1 MGQSIG
7 NSSSPPSA
15 GSYNR
20 GGAMRDTGRDYRQF
34 QGQPQQP
41 MQQPQSMQYQTMQ
54 PQQQP
59 QPFQQQYQPQQQQPQ
74 YQQPQ
79 QQYQPQ
85 YQPQQGYGRPMPQR
99 GYGGGYGGGYGPP
112 MRFGGYGQM
121 QQPFGQMEQSFGPV
135 STGMSKMPDMP
146 MDKIS
151 TGMQRF
157 DFSKKAPTLQT
168 VPQESEQPPT
178 PMRDDNA
185 EQNAINNHEQM
196 TRPMAQGF
204 PDILLDNGFNPQM
217 LQSLMGN
224 QQLMQALQ
232 GVMRGGG
239 MQGNQNAG
247 IKYTHDLNIRP
258 TNNQPT
264 TLANY
269 G

>member
-1 MGQSIG
+1 MGQPIG
-7 NSSSPPSA
+7 NGAKPPSMP
-15 GSYNR
+15 S
-20 GGAMRDTGRDYRQF
+20 
-34 QGQPQQP
+34 QQP
-41 MQQPQSMQYQTMQ
+41 KPQSYQQ

-59 QPFQQQYQPQQQQPQ
+59 QQYQRPMQP
-74 YQQPQ
+74 PQ
-79 QQYQPQ
+79 QQYQAQ

-112 MRFGGYGQM
+112 MRFGGYGGGYGQM
-121 QQPFGQMEQSFGPV
+121 QQPFGQMEQSFGPTV
-135 STGMSKMPDMP
+135 TGMSKMPDMP
-146 MDKIS
+146 MDKAS
-151 TGMQRF
+151 NGMRSV

-178 PMRDDNA
+178 AMRDDNA

-204 PDILLDNGFNPQM
+204 PDILLNNGFNPQM

-239 MQGNQNAG
+239 MKGNSQDDNFNYTQFNPRNPIYRQG
-247 IKYTHDLNIRP
+247 I
-258 TNNQPT
+258 
-264 TLANY
+264 
-269 G
+269 